1 MKGKKCL
8 MNKLIRIEWVIDE
21 WVSEWVPLYSWMTS
35 YYVIHEQKWCAKPTQ
50 WTNNYMYS
58 GSRYAREL
66 TWISPFVLDCVTAV
80 DVVFVVDSS
89 GSIGEENFAI
99 VKEVIQNL
107 IGHFSVSAVHARIG
121 IVQYATNAR
130 IIYSLRQSQRFG
142 FRRLERRVKNLFYTK
157 GGTKTG
163 KGLSLAYN
171 MLKRSKRRLYGK
183 FLEHKQV
190 FFIIVFISTA
200 TYKAIRK
207 SYRLT
212 RGYIFLLSIWISH
225 LTAEPRLTF
234 TLLLRPLFC
243 PGERPI
249 HFLKWKPR

>member
-1 MKGKKCL
+1 
-8 MNKLIRIEWVIDE
+8 
-21 WVSEWVPLYSWMTS
+21 VSESPYTHDWRYTTS
-35 YYVIHEQKWCAKPTQ
+35 SMSKNDALGLLNGQITISE
-50 WTNNYMYS
+50 YS
-58 GSRYAREL
+58 GSRYTREL

-89 GSIGEENFAI
+89 GSIGEGNFAI

-142 FRRLERRVKNLFYTK
+142 FRRLEKRVKNLFYTK

-163 KGLSLAYN
+163 KGLSLAHR
-171 MLKRSKRRLYGK
+171 MLRRSKRRLHGK
-183 FLEHKQV
+183 FLKHKQV
-190 FFIIVFISTA
+190 YFIIVFISTA
-200 TYKAIRK
+200 YKAIRR

-212 RGYIFLLSIWISH
+212 RGYIFLLFIWISH

-234 TLLLRPLFC
+234 PLLLWPLFG
-243 PGERPI
+243 PGETPI